1 MQTFVD
7 FLPLLAFGI
16 AYWLA
21 DMQTAI
27 AVIMAVMTLQV
38 LVTWLLGRKVSKM
51 LLASAILIVVL
62 GGISLLLNNDLFFKW
77 KPTVLNWAFG
87 AVFLGSRYIGE
98 RPIAQRI
105 LESVGNAELQLRPAD
120 WQRLNIMWVCF
131 FIVAGAANIYVAYRY
146 SETVWVNFKLFG
158 LTAMTLVFAVFQGIW
173 INKRSVEKV

>member
-21 DMQTAI
+21 DMHVAI
-27 AVIMAVMTLQV
+27 AVIMVVITLQV
-38 LVTWLLGRKVSKM
+38 LVTWILGRKVSRM

-62 GGISLLLNNDLFFKW
+62 GGISLLLNNDMVFKW

-87 AVFLGSRYIGE
+87 LVFLGSRYIGD

-105 LESVGNAELQLRPAD
+105 LESVGTADLQLRPAD
-120 WQRLNIMWVCF
+120 WQRLNLMWVCF
-131 FIVAGAANIYVAYRY
+131 FAVAGAANIYVAYRY
-146 SETVWVNFKLFG
+146 SESAWVNFKLFG
-158 LTAMTLVFAVFQGIW
+158 LTGMTLVFAVIQGIW
-173 INKRSVEKV
+173 INKRSVKEA